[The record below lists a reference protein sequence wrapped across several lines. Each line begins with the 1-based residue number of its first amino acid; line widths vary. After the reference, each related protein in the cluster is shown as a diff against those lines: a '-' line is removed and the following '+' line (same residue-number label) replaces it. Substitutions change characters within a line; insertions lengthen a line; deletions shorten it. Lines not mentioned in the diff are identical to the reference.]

1 MFQIVDYYKVLQVDP
16 DAHPEVIRAAYRVL
30 ARLNHPDIE
39 GGSEEKMVALNKAWG
54 ILGDNGMRA
63 AYDRSRAAVAH
74 RTTPSQPPQREGG
87 RDNPPGRS
95 THASTVLDFGRYA
108 GWSLDQI
115 SRKDPDFLEWL
126 ARMPIGR
133 PYRSEIEA
141 LLASQPQQKVAS
153 RR

>member
-30 ARLNHPDIE
+30 ARVHHPDVL
-39 GGSEEKMVALNKAWG
+39 GGSEEKMVALNRAWG
-54 ILGDNGMRA
+54 ILGDQRMRA

-74 RTTPSQPPQREGG
+74 RSSSSQTGQRDGS
-87 RDNPPGRS
+87 RDNGPGRS
-95 THASTVLDFGRYA
+95 SAGSIVLDFGRYS

-115 SRKDPDFLEWL
+115 ARKDPDFLEWL

-141 LLASQPQQKVAS
+141 LLANRPQQRVAS

>member
-1 MFQIVDYYKVLQVDP
+1 
-16 DAHPEVIRAAYRVL
+16 R
-30 ARLNHPDIE
+30 
-39 GGSEEKMVALNKAWG
+39 MVALNRAWG
-54 ILGDNGMRA
+54 ILGDNGSRA

-74 RTTPSQPPQREGG
+74 RSTPSQPGRDG
-87 RDNPPGRS
+87 RDNGAARATPGS
-95 THASTVLDFGRYA
+95 TTLDFGRYA

-141 LLASQPQQKVAS
+141 LLSSQPQQRVAS